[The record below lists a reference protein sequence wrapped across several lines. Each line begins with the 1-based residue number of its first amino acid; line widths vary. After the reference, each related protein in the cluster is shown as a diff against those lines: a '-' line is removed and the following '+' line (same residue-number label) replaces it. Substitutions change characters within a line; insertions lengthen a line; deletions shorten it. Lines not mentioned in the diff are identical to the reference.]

1 MTFDIRKKKKKDEFS
16 LLYEVE
22 TVLLKQTESFST
34 LGSPP
39 GINSTLF
46 VLDHVFCLLAWTP

>member
-1 MTFDIRKKKKKDEFS
+1 MFETKKKEEFS
-16 LLYEVE
+16 LLRVVE

-39 GINSTLF
+39 GINSALF
-46 VLDHVFCLLAWTP
+46 VLDHVFSLPAWTP